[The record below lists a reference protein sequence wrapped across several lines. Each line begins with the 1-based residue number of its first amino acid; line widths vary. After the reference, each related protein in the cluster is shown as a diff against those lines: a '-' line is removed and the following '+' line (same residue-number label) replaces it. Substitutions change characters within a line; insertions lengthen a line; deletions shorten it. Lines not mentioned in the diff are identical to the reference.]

1 MPTLVD
7 EEWSDRTAIV
17 TGAASGIGL
26 ALSARLA
33 ALGAKVV
40 MVDLPGRMLERAS
53 ESIPGAIPKDADLS
67 DPAAIHRLT
76 DAVDQAD
83 ILVNSASLSIMLPII
98 ELTDEKWGELLTVML
113 TAPFMLTRAALPGMI
128 RRDFGRIIN
137 VASVYGLVGST
148 RRAAYV
154 SAKHGLLG
162 LTKAAAIEA
171 AAGSPEVTV
180 NAVSPSYVRTNEI
193 ERLVAEQALAT
204 GVGEEDMVRQFLHR
218 NLIKRLIDPVEV
230 AETIVF
236 LCRADMWSI
245 TGQTI
250 NMDAGWLAT

>member
-17 TGAASGIGL
+17 TGAASGVGL

-40 MVDLPGRMLERAS
+40 MVDLPGPVLERAS
-53 ESIPGAIPKDADLS
+53 DSIPGAIPRDADLS
-67 DPAAIHRLT
+67 DPAEIHGLT
-76 DAVDQAD
+76 DAVDRAD
-83 ILVNSASLSIMLPII
+83 ILVNSASLGIMLPII

-137 VASVYGLVGST
+137 VASVYGLVGGT

-154 SAKHGLLG
+154 SAQHGLLG

-193 ERLVAEQALAT
+193 ERMVTEQALAT
-204 GVGEEDMVRQFLHR
+204 GVGEEDMVRQFLPR